1 MAHGDAV
8 TAPITAERLAEIE
21 ERANAIHA
29 ELDHTR
35 TRCSHC
41 DAVNPPVDDH
51 GRHEGCPDADEWPTK
66 VERDGTRLEGAAGLR
81 EIAGHMTDL
90 VAEVRR
96 LAAALDAAADGA
108 TPITA
113 PTREAFACER
123 CGGRRA
129 VAKMSGPIPC
139 PACVPPVRLP
149 CAYCTE
155 GVSLSTGETCRECDG
170 GVR

>member
-21 ERANAIHA
+21 ERANAATPGPWWPEHRGVMA
-29 ELDHTR
+29 EG
-35 TRCSHC
+35 
-41 DAVNPPVDDH
+41 VEIVDDCAVA
-51 GRHEGCPDADEWPTK
+51 GWDVYPENQAFI
-66 VERDGTRLEGAAGLR
+66 AAAR
-81 EIAGHMTDL
+81 TDVPAL

-139 PACVPPVRLP
+139 PACVPPVRVP